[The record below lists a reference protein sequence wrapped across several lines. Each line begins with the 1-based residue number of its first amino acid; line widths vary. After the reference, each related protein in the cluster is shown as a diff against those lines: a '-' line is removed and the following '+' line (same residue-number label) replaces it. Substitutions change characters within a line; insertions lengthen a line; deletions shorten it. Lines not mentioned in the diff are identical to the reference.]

1 MPGARRLAAL
11 GAADAAHRVLRQ
23 VHPEAAVR
31 AHAMAA
37 MLELLSRL
45 LDKLAAAAAAA
56 AAGGPGAVTAAHMSA
71 AVAAV
76 LPGELAK
83 HAEVEMGKAAAKA
96 ASGDPCAGL
105 QLTPALLGPALTAAL
120 AASGAGV
127 PDAAASVAAAAALEY
142 LCAEIW
148 ELTGSAARDRAQ
160 AAAGGGYVDTSAE
173 PIISDDLRGT
183 ILQDEELAKLS
194 LFPPP
199 AAAAAAA
206 GGASGGG
213 VGLDCDE
220 ADFQWRSRDPGNDAA
235 EFSWAAITPEEE

>member
-23 VHPEAAVR
+23 VHPETAVR

-45 LDKLAAAAAAA
+45 LGKLAAGAAAAA
-56 AAGGPGAVTAAHMSA
+56 AAGAEGGPGPVTVAHISA

-83 HAEVEMGKAAAKA
+83 HAKAEMVKAAVKV
-96 ASGDPCAGL
+96 ASGDPSAGL
-105 QLTPALLGPALTAAL
+105 QLTPELLGPALSAAL
-120 AASGAGV
+120 AASGAGD
-127 PDAAASVAAAAALEY
+127 PDAAASVAVTAALEY

-160 AAAGGGYVDTSAE
+160 MAAGGGYVDTSAE
-173 PIISDDLRGT
+173 PIIPDDIRG
-183 ILQDEELAKLS
+183 IIVNDEELAKLGV
-194 LFPPP
+194 FPPP
-199 AAAAAAA
+199 TAAAAA
-206 GGASGGG
+206 SGGG
-213 VGLDCDE
+213 GGLDCDE

-235 EFSWAAITPEEE
+235 EFGWAAITPEEE